1 MGKWIPKGEWIYDDR
16 TRQVRSTKAYKCVS
30 TDNQRLF
37 LEPCMLNSTTQ
48 QWTWNEI
55 YLK

>member
-16 TRQVRSTKAYKCVS
+16 TRQIRSKTSYKCVG
-30 TDNQRLF
+30 TDSQRLF
-37 LEPCMLNSTTQ
+37 LEACADNSTTQ
-48 QWTWNEI
+48 KWIWKEI